1 MTNLRLAQVAA
12 ILSVLAPLG
21 GNAQTDPT
29 LLRFIHPDAK
39 ALVSIDWKRVRQSH
53 LGTMIREKWVD
64 QNAGGA
70 IPGIEFLDDLDRVLI
85 SSPGRN
91 PADPTADAPL
101 LIVASG
107 RFDLEKVRNVLA
119 TNGAKPQMFN
129 NTQVYRPQGKSGK
142 DMAFVLLDAQ
152 TILIGDARSV
162 FASLER
168 TAFPVTPAANPANPL
183 LARAAQLDANF
194 DIWAVMSTPGA
205 LASDRLMGMFTG
217 QDLAADA
224 RAFEIA
230 FSLRSGLTIESAVMF
245 QAESSA
251 KHMASELS
259 RLLKLTMKDKMG
271 EPAVLDLEKKLKI
284 TSEGPQVK
292 IAVHMTQQ
300 ELEKNAQIFTA
311 SHSKPQ
317 AAAVADVRQSDAAVN
332 GVRPLTLPPADPPKP
347 EKKVIRI
354 EGLDEGTRE
363 IPYRERQ

>member
-12 ILSVLAPLG
+12 ILSMLAAG
-21 GNAQTDPT
+21 SGNAQTDPT
-29 LLRFIHPDAK
+29 MLRFIHPDAK

-64 QNAGGA
+64 QNTGA

-91 PADPTADAPL
+91 AADPSADAPL

-168 TAFPVTPAANPANPL
+168 TAFSVPPAPNPVANPL
-183 LARAAQLDANF
+183 LLRAAQLDANF

-205 LASDRLMGMFTG
+205 LASDRLMSMFTG
-217 QDLAADA
+217 NDLTADA
-224 RAFEIA
+224 GAFEIGL
-230 FSLRSGLTIESAVMF
+230 SLRSGLTIESAVMF

-284 TSEGPQVK
+284 TSEGAQVK

-311 SHSKPQ
+311 SHSKP
-317 AAAVADVRQSDAAVN
+317 AAAVADVRPRDPAVS

-363 IPYRERQ
+363 IPYREHQ